1 MRCVPKRV
9 SHFGYTPHFKK
20 GRKVKVMS
28 KEVKWT
34 YEQLQAIE
42 KTGNNILVAAAA
54 GSGKTAVLVERIINK
69 IINQKINIDEIL
81 VVTFTNAA
89 ASEMR
94 ERILEA
100 IYKKIEEEPDNT
112 HLQKQ
117 INLIGRASICTIDSF
132 CLDVVKNNFYEID
145 ISPNFGIADNAEL
158 ELIKQ
163 ECLEELFDKKYE
175 TEDKDFLKL
184 LETYTTYSAD
194 EPLKELILNIYNFIQ
209 SHPFPNEW
217 LEEQVEKYNLERE
230 LEKDFSETE
239 WGKIIIS
246 NFKEELLD
254 SKVKLEQVKNSIEKF
269 EELKKYALV
278 LSADVQELDNILK
291 LEKWDEIY
299 NAISEITF
307 EKWPIDRK
315 ITLEEKEIAKEKRNE
330 IRKQIKQTLE
340 IIDCNS
346 KQANQD
352 IYDMYQILKS
362 LKNLIFEY
370 DELLKQAKK
379 EKNLFDFS
387 DIEHNALKILLK
399 KKDNKYIPSEIAI
412 KYKNKFKE
420 IAIDEYQ
427 DSNLV
432 QESILTSISNGKNI
446 FMVGDVKQSIYKFR
460 QARPELFLD
469 KYEKYTIEDDTK
481 SKGNKIQ
488 LFKNFRSRANILDT
502 TNLIFKE
509 IMSKE
514 LGDID
519 YTEEEY
525 LNLGANFEETK
536 KTSIKANTEILII
549 DNKTEEVEDEENEE
563 LEEPIQNIELEAKFV
578 AKKIKEILNSKQIVF
593 DKKVGYRPITYKDIV
608 ILLRSTK
615 DKANVFENELINL
628 DIPVYSDASLEYL
641 NSIEIQ
647 TIMNLL
653 KVIDNPTV
661 DIPLVSVLRSMI
673 GGFTDNEL
681 IQIRL
686 KEPKKSFYEAM
697 KEYSSEDIIKE
708 KIDTFLEKISSWKKE
723 AEYLEL
729 DELIWKIYIDT
740 GYYNYVSLMPDGI
753 LRQANL
759 KLLFEKA
766 KQYEKVSFKGL
777 YNFISFIEK
786 VRTSSG
792 DLSSAKLIGENENVV
807 RIMSIHK
814 SKGLEFPL
822 VFLCN
827 SNKKFNVQDLNNQV
841 LLHQDLGLGSNY
853 IDSDKKLQ
861 YSTFA
866 KEAIKIKSKEEII
879 SEEMRI
885 LYVALTRAKE
895 RLIVTGISNDL
906 DKSLKEKD
914 ELLNIYSKDEKIN
927 INLLKKYKSYLDWI
941 QLVYLKNKQL
951 NIMQLEKINKQEV
964 LSGNEEKLE
973 VRSWKL
979 EDIVKDIEL
988 KNAEEIRKKI
998 DWQYEYLELSK
1009 IEGKTSVS
1017 EIKQLENKDNEFKKT
1032 SMKLPE
1038 FLKEENTKLTGAQ
1051 KGTLIHLCMQ
1061 HLSLKEEYTEQK
1073 VKHLIETLVFKNK
1086 ISSMEAENI
1095 DITKILNFTKSNL
1108 WQDVKRAKLVEREK
1122 PFYTTVSVKD
1132 IYDSNIDEEIL
1143 VQGIIDLYYVSEKNE
1158 LVLVDY
1164 KTDYVTEEKEL
1175 IEKYNT
1181 QLNLYKKAIE
1191 EALNKNVSKVY
1202 IYSTCLNREILTK

>member
-1 MRCVPKRV
+1 
-9 SHFGYTPHFKK
+9 
-20 GRKVKVMS
+20 MS
-28 KEVKWT
+28 KVKWT
-34 YEQLQAIE
+34 KEQLQAIE
-42 KTGNNILVAAAA
+42 RSGNNILVAAAA

-69 IINQKINIDEIL
+69 IIDQKINIDEIL

-100 IYKKIEEEPDNT
+100 IYKKIEEEPENN

-117 INLIGRASICTIDSF
+117 INLISRASICTIDSF

-145 ISPNFGIADNAEL
+145 ISPNFRIADNAEL
-158 ELIKQ
+158 ELLKQ
-163 ECLEELFDKKYE
+163 EVLEDLFDKKYE
-175 TEDKDFLKL
+175 IEDKKFLKL
-184 LETYTTYSAD
+184 LETYTTYSSD
-194 EPLKELILNIYNFIQ
+194 DPLKELILNIYNFIQ

-217 LEEQVEKYNLERE
+217 LEAQVEKYNLDSRID
-230 LEKDFSETE
+230 LDFSEIE

-246 NFKEELLD
+246 NLKEEIID
-254 SKVKLEQVKNSIEKF
+254 SKVKLEQVKKSIEKF
-269 EELKKYALV
+269 EELNKYALV
-278 LSADVQELDNILK
+278 LSSDIQELDRILN
-291 LEKWDEIY
+291 LEKWNDIY
-299 NAISEITF
+299 NCINEISF

-315 ITLEEKEIAKEKRNE
+315 LTLEEKEIAKEKRNE
-330 IRKQIKQTLE
+330 IRKQIKKALE
-340 IIDCNS
+340 IIDSDSVQTN
-346 KQANQD
+346 KD
-352 IYDMYQILKS
+352 IFYMYEILQS
-362 LKNLIFEY
+362 LKEIIFEY
-370 DELLKQAKK
+370 DKLLKQAKK
-379 EKNLFDFS
+379 EKNIVDFS

-399 KKDNKYIPSEIAI
+399 KDGNNNYIPSEIALR
-412 KYKNKFKE
+412 YKKKFVE

-469 KYEKYTIEDDTK
+469 KYERYTLGDSAEAL
-481 SKGNKIQ
+481 GNKIQ
-488 LFKNFRSRANILDT
+488 LFKNFRSRENILDI
-502 TNLIFKE
+502 TNLIFKD
-509 IMSKE
+509 IMSKK

-519 YTEEEY
+519 YSEEEY
-525 LNLGANFEETK
+525 LNLGASFEETDK
-536 KTSIKANTEILII
+536 QSIKANTEIII
-549 DNKTEEVEDEENEE
+549 VENKSEDSEDYEEET
-563 LEEPIQNIELEAKFV
+563 LEEPIENIELEAKFV
-578 AKKIKEILNSKQIVF
+578 AKKIKEILHSKQVVY

-615 DKANVFENELINL
+615 DKANIFENELINL
-628 DIPVYSDASLEYL
+628 QIPVYSDTSDEYL

-647 TIMNLL
+647 TIINLL

-681 IQIRL
+681 IKIRL
-686 KEPKKSFYEAM
+686 GDSKKSFYESM
-697 KEYSSEDIIKE
+697 IEYSSEDNIKR
-708 KIDTFLEKISSWKKE
+708 KIDNFLKRISLWKE
-723 AEYLEL
+723 ESEYLQL

-777 YNFISFIEK
+777 YNFINFIEK

-827 SNKKFNVQDLNNQV
+827 SNKKFNTQDLNSQI
-841 LLHQDLGLGSNY
+841 LLHQDLGLGVNY

-861 YSTFA
+861 YSTLA

-879 SEEMRI
+879 SEEMRV

-895 RLIVTGISNDL
+895 RLIITGISKDL
-906 DKSLKEKD
+906 EKELREKE
-914 ELLNIYSKDEKIN
+914 ELLGLYSKDEKIN
-927 INLLKKYKSYLDWI
+927 ANILKKYKSYLDWI
-941 QLVYLKNKQL
+941 ELVYLKNDKTDV
-951 NIMQLEKINKQEV
+951 MTLEKISKAQVLDNNDEDNSQEEV
-964 LSGNEEKLE
+964 LRIEDIKTELKNEEEIKGKLN
-973 VRSWKL
+973 WKYA
-979 EDIVKDIEL
+979 DIEL
-988 KNAEEIRKKI
+988 SE
-998 DWQYEYLELSK
+998 

-1017 EIKQLENKDNEFKKT
+1017 KIKQDHSFKLIDEIKITN
-1032 SMKLPE
+1032 MKSPE
-1038 FLKEENTKLTGAQ
+1038 FLKEDNIKLTGAQ

-1061 HLSLKEEYTEQK
+1061 HLNLKEDYTEQK
-1073 VKHLIETLVFKNK
+1073 IKELIQDLLLKKK
-1086 ISSMEAENI
+1086 ITNVEAQNI
-1095 DITKILNFTKSNL
+1095 DINKIFKFTESSL
-1108 WQDVKRAKLVEREK
+1108 WQEVRKAKLVEREK
-1122 PFYTTVSVKD
+1122 PFYITIPVEQL
-1132 IYDSNIDEEIL
+1132 YNINSKEEVL
-1143 VQGIIDLYYVSEKNE
+1143 VQGIIDLYYINENNE
-1158 LVLVDY
+1158 LILVDY
-1164 KTDYVTEEKEL
+1164 KTDYIQDKEEL
-1175 IEKYNT
+1175 IKKYSK
-1181 QLNLYKKAIE
+1181 QLELYKMALE
-1191 EALNKNVSKVY
+1191 EALNKKVSKMY
-1202 IYSTCLNREILTK
+1202 IFSTCLNKEILI

>member
-1 MRCVPKRV
+1 
-9 SHFGYTPHFKK
+9 
-20 GRKVKVMS
+20 MS
-28 KEVKWT
+28 NVKWT
-34 YEQLQAIE
+34 KEQLQAIE

-100 IYKKIEEEPDNT
+100 IYKKIEEDPENN

-145 ISPNFGIADNAEL
+145 ISPNFRIADNSEL

-163 ECLEELFDKKYE
+163 EVLEDLFDKKYE
-175 TEDKDFLKL
+175 IEDKDFLKL

-209 SHPFPNEW
+209 SHPFPKEW
-217 LEEQVEKYNLERE
+217 LEEQTQKYNLGEK
-230 LEKDFSETE
+230 LEEDFSKTE

-254 SKVKLEQVKNSIEKF
+254 SKVKLEQVKKTIEKF
-269 EELKKYALV
+269 DELKKYTLV
-278 LSADVQELDNILK
+278 LGSDIQELNNILN
-291 LEKWDEIY
+291 LEDWDEIY
-299 NAISEITF
+299 NGILKMSF
-307 EKWPIDRK
+307 EKWPTDKK
-315 ITLEEKEIAKEKRNE
+315 ITLEEKETAKEKRNE
-330 IRKQIKQTLE
+330 IRKQIKKTLE

-352 IYDMYQILKS
+352 IFDMYQILKS
-362 LKNLIFEY
+362 LKQIIFEY
-370 DELLKQAKK
+370 DRLLKQAKK
-379 EKNLFDFS
+379 EKNLVDFS
-387 DIEHNALKILLK
+387 DIEHNALKVLLR
-399 KKDNKYIPSEIAI
+399 KDEDKYIPSEIAL
-412 KYKNKFKE
+412 KYRKKFVE

-469 KYEKYTIEDDTK
+469 KYEKYTVEEPD

-488 LFKNFRSRANILDT
+488 LFKNFRSRENILDT
-502 TNLIFKE
+502 TNLIFRE
-509 IMSKE
+509 IMSKD

-519 YTEEEY
+519 YTQEEY
-525 LNLGANFEETK
+525 LNLGANYEETDK
-536 KTSIKANTEILII
+536 QGVKANTEILVI
-549 DNKTEEVEDEENEE
+549 DNKTEEVEEEENED

-578 AKKIKEILNSKQIVF
+578 AKKIKEVLDSKQVVF
-593 DKKVGYRPITYKDIV
+593 DKKKGYRPITYRDIV

-615 DKANVFENELINL
+615 DKANVFEKELINL
-628 DIPVYSDASLEYL
+628 EIPVYSDTSSEYL

-647 TIMNLL
+647 TIINLL

-661 DIPLVSVLRSMI
+661 DIPLVAVLRSMI

-681 IQIRL
+681 IKIRL
-686 KEPKKSFYEAM
+686 EETKKSFYEAM
-697 KEYSSEDIIKE
+697 KEYSGEDSIKE
-708 KIDTFLEKISSWKKE
+708 KINTFLEKVSFWKKE
-723 AEYLEL
+723 SKYLEL

-777 YNFISFIEK
+777 YNFINFIEK

-814 SKGLEFPL
+814 SKGLEFSL

-827 SNKKFNVQDLNNQV
+827 SNKKFNVQDLNNQI
-841 LLHQDLGLGSNY
+841 LLHQDLGLGANFV
-853 IDSDKKLQ
+853 DSDKKLQ
-861 YSTFA
+861 YSTLA

-895 RLIVTGISNDL
+895 RLIITGISNDL
-906 DKSLKEKD
+906 DKSLKEKE
-914 ELLNIYSKDEKIN
+914 ELLNLYSKDEKIN
-927 INLLKKYKSYLDWI
+927 VNLLKKYKSYLDWI
-941 QLVYLKNKQL
+941 ELVYLKNENSNIMNLEKIAREDAL
-951 NIMQLEKINKQEV
+951 NTEEAAGIEESMQLENIIEN
-964 LSGNEEKLE
+964 
-973 VRSWKL
+973 
-979 EDIVKDIEL
+979 IEL
-988 KNAEEIRKKI
+988 KNEEEIKAKLN
-998 DWQYEYLELSK
+998 WQYEYIELSK

-1017 EIKQLENKDNEFKKT
+1017 KIKQLESENNEFEKIIMKT
-1032 SMKLPE
+1032 PK
-1038 FLKEENTKLTGAQ
+1038 FLKEETNKLTGAQ

-1061 HLSLKEEYTEQK
+1061 HLNTKEDYTKAK
-1073 VKHLIETLVFKNK
+1073 VKELIESLLLKKK
-1086 ISSMEAENI
+1086 ISSVEAENI
-1095 DITKILNFTKSNL
+1095 DINKILNFTKSNL
-1108 WQDVKRAKLVEREK
+1108 WQEARKAKLVEREK

-1132 IYDSNIDEEIL
+1132 IYENDIEEEIL
-1143 VQGIIDLYYVSEKNE
+1143 VQGIIDLYYINE
-1158 LVLVDY
+1158 QDELTLVDY
-1164 KTDYVTEEKEL
+1164 KTDYVTNEIQL
-1175 IEKYNT
+1175 IEKYSK
-1181 QLNLYKKAIE
+1181 QLELYKKALQE
-1191 EALNKNVSKVY
+1191 GLDKKVSKTY
-1202 IYSTCLNREILTK
+1202 IYSTCLDKAIEL

>member
-1 MRCVPKRV
+1 
-9 SHFGYTPHFKK
+9 
-20 GRKVKVMS
+20 MS
-28 KEVKWT
+28 NVKWT
-34 YEQLQAIE
+34 NEQLQAIE

-69 IINQKINIDEIL
+69 IINQKINVDEIL

-100 IYKKIEEEPDNT
+100 IYKKIEEDPENH

-117 INLIGRASICTIDSF
+117 INLMGRASICTIDSF
-132 CLDVVKNNFYEID
+132 CLDVVKNNFFEID
-145 ISPNFGIADNAEL
+145 ISPNFRIADNSEL

-163 ECLEELFDKKYE
+163 EVLEELFDKKYE
-175 TEDKDFLKL
+175 TEDKEFLKL

-217 LEEQVEKYNLERE
+217 LDEQTEEYNLK
-230 LEKDFSETE
+230 EKIEEDFSKTK
-239 WGKIIIS
+239 WGKILIS
-246 NFKEELLD
+246 NLKEELLD
-254 SKVKLEQVKNSIEKF
+254 SKVKLEQVKKSIEKF
-269 EELKKYALV
+269 DELKKYALV
-278 LSADVQELDNILK
+278 LSSDIVEVDNILK
-291 LEKWDEIY
+291 LENWDEIY
-299 NAISEITF
+299 NAISVKNF
-307 EKWPIDRK
+307 EKWPMDRK

-330 IRKQIKQTLE
+330 IRKQINKALE
-340 IIDCNS
+340 MIDCNS
-346 KQANQD
+346 KQANED
-352 IYDMYQILKS
+352 INAMYEILKS
-362 LKNLIFEY
+362 LKKLIFEY

-379 EKNLFDFS
+379 EKNLVDFS

-399 KKDNKYIPSEIAI
+399 KDENNKYVPTEIAL
-412 KYKNKFKE
+412 KYKKKFME
-420 IAIDEYQ
+420 ILIDEYQ

-432 QESILTSISNGKNI
+432 QESILTSISNGRNI

-469 KYEKYTIEDDTK
+469 KYEKYTIEDNIEG
-481 SKGNKIQ
+481 KGNKIQ
-488 LFKNFRSRANILDT
+488 LFKNFRSRENILDT

-509 IMSKE
+509 IMSKQ

-525 LNLGANFEETK
+525 LNLGANFEETNK
-536 KTSIKANTEILII
+536 EYIKANTQILII
-549 DNKTEEVEDEENEE
+549 DNKQEELEYEENEE
-563 LEEPIQNIELEAKFV
+563 IEEPVQNIELEAKFV
-578 AKKIKEILNSKQIVF
+578 AKKIKEILDSKQVVF

-615 DKANVFENELINL
+615 DKANIFENELINL
-628 DIPVYSDASLEYL
+628 DIPVYSDTSLEYL

-661 DIPLVSVLRSMI
+661 DIPLVAVLRSMI
-673 GGFTDNEL
+673 GAFTDNEL
-681 IQIRL
+681 IKIRL
-686 KEPKKSFYEAM
+686 EEPKKSFYEAM
-697 KEYSSEDIIKE
+697 MVYKNEDTIKE
-708 KIDTFLEKISSWKKE
+708 KIDIFLAKVSLWKKE

-777 YNFISFIEK
+777 YNFINFIEK

-827 SNKKFNVQDLNNQV
+827 SNKKFNMQDLNNQV
-841 LLHQDLGLGSNY
+841 LLHQDLGLGANY
-853 IDSDKKLQ
+853 IDSDKKIQ
-861 YSTFA
+861 YSTLA

-895 RLIVTGISNDL
+895 RLIITGISNDL
-906 DKSLKEKD
+906 SESLKEKE
-914 ELLNIYSKDEKIN
+914 ELLNLYSKNEKIN
-927 INLLKKYKSYLDWI
+927 INLLKKYKSYLDWM
-941 QLVYLKNKQL
+941 QLVYLKDDDE
-951 NIMQLEKINKQEV
+951 NIMSLEKIIKDEV
-964 LSGNEEKLE
+964 INTEESYNTNEEINLENIIEKIEFKNTQEIKDKLNWE
-973 VRSWKL
+973 YK
-979 EDIVKDIEL
+979 
-988 KNAEEIRKKI
+988 
-998 DWQYEYLELSK
+998 YLELSE

-1017 EIKQLENKDNEFKKT
+1017 KIKQLNNEDNEFKKT
-1032 SMKLPE
+1032 TMKMPE
-1038 FLKEENTKLTGAQ
+1038 FLKEETNKLTGAQ

-1061 HLSLKEEYTEQK
+1061 HLNLKEEYTQQK
-1073 VKHLIETLVFKNK
+1073 VKELIEQLLFKKK
-1086 ISSMEAENI
+1086 ISSVEAENI
-1095 DITKILNFTKSNL
+1095 DVTKILNFTKSNL
-1108 WQDVKRAKLVEREK
+1108 WKEVRKAKIVEREK
-1122 PFYTTVSVKD
+1122 PFYTTIQVKD
-1132 IYDSNIDEEIL
+1132 IYDSNINEEIL
-1143 VQGIIDLYYVSEKNE
+1143 VQGIIDLYYINE
-1158 LVLVDY
+1158 QDDLILVDY
-1164 KTDYVTEEKEL
+1164 KTDYVIEKKEL
-1175 IEKYNT
+1175 IEKYSS
-1181 QLNLYKKAIE
+1181 QLELYKKALE
-1191 EALNKNVSKVY
+1191 EALQKKVSKIY
-1202 IYSTCLNREILTK
+1202 IYSTCLGTQIEM